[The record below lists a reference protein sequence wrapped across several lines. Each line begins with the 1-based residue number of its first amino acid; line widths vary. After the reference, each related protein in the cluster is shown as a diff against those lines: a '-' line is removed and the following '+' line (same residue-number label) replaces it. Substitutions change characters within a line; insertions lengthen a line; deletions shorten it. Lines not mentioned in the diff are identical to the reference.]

1 MLDFDFSNEELT
13 EGIFSPNTRS
23 SIENGSTISAYY
35 SINNILDKMIE
46 GRNVTPEIYLT
57 GGNSKSV
64 LDNCNYPIIHVE
76 SLLFEG
82 ILVFEA

>member
-1 MLDFDFSNEELT
+1 
-13 EGIFSPNTRS
+13 
-23 SIENGSTISAYY
+23 
-35 SINNILDKMIE
+35 MIE
-46 GRNVTPEIYLT
+46 GRGVTPEIYVT